1 MQTFVLRVRCVGH
14 DPRFVYRDMKEGDE
28 GEMSALVRRLFGKY
42 IAHTYAPEGLAEFMK
57 GAQPS
62 ALLDRMKQGQ
72 IVILAV
78 SQEDIAGVIAVRDGN
93 HISLLFVDER
103 FHRKGIAQAL
113 VSMAR
118 ERARA
123 ADPSIRDFTVNS
135 SPYAVKFYEK
145 LGFCAT
151 GPERMMRGMRITPMR
166 SFL

>member
-1 MQTFVLRVRCVGH
+1 
-14 DPRFVYRDMKEGDE
+14 MKEGDE
-28 GEMSALVRRLFGKY
+28 GEMSALIRRLFIKY

-57 GAQPS
+57 GVES
-62 ALLDRMKQGQ
+62 SVLLDRMKQGQ

-78 SQEDIAGVIAVRDGN
+78 LQEDIAGVIAVRGGN

-113 VSMAR
+113 VSMAH
-118 ERARA
+118 ESARA
-123 ADPSIRDFTVNS
+123 ADPLIRDFTVNS

-166 SFL
+166 GAPMG